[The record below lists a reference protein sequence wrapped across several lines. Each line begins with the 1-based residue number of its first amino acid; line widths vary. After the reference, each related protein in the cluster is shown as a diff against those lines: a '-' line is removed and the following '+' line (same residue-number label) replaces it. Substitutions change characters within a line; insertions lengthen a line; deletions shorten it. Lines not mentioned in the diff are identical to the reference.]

1 MRCLLLGLNAKS
13 TDLRSP
19 ELQPHARVE
28 IDNYRAGLAMKSRY
42 AHRLHEMIAFR
53 SGREKQ
59 VESFTVEALRA
70 RLGVQIG
77 RLTTWGNF
85 RKLALDRA
93 IEELNQSSRFKVC
106 YRVSKRQGRA
116 VREVELSWQVKA
128 DLAPVKAAQSDHS
141 IARNGKR

>member
-1 MRCLLLGLNAKS
+1 MSAYSERDKASRFYIESLMRCLLLGLNAKS

-77 RLTTWGNF
+77 RLMG
-85 RKLALDRA
+85 
-93 IEELNQSSRFKVC
+93 
-106 YRVSKRQGRA
+106 
-116 VREVELSWQVKA
+116 
-128 DLAPVKAAQSDHS
+128 
-141 IARNGKR
+141 